1 MFLFLKDVRGGGRAT
16 RILLCCSQPSSG
28 VGILPGLPLGFP
40 ACSGAAIALE
50 RGVNQAF
57 VLGAG
62 LGERLRPLT
71 DQLPKPLI
79 PVFHKPLIAN
89 AFDHLLAAGVRRF
102 VVNTHHLPGQY
113 GLAFPDQSY
122 RGAPIEF
129 REETPV
135 RLETAGGIANVR
147 DLLGDEPFLVYNGD
161 ILTDLPLEPLIREH
175 GRGENLV
182 TLVLRSQGPAP
193 HIACDLEKGS
203 LTDIRG
209 MLGTGNPGTHLFTG
223 IYACSPE
230 FHEWL
235 TPGKVESVIPVF
247 LRAMQAGKRIGVVV
261 ADEGEWWDLGSRK
274 AYLEAHQAQAAAGR
288 HDLPAIHP
296 DAQVSSQAELGGLN
310 VISPGAVVESG
321 ARLRDCIVWPGAWIS
336 ADADLDRCIVR
347 RGVKAQGTHRDAD
360 L

>member
-1 MFLFLKDVRGGGRAT
+1 M
-16 RILLCCSQPSSG
+16 
-28 VGILPGLPLGFP
+28 
-40 ACSGAAIALE
+40 
-50 RGVNQAF
+50 NQAF

-79 PVFHKPLIAN
+79 PFFHKPLISR
-89 AFDHLLAAGVRRF
+89 AFDHLLAAGVQRF
-102 VVNTHHLPGQY
+102 VVNTHHLPEQY
-113 GLAFPDQSY
+113 GLAFPEQNH
-122 RGAPIEF
+122 RGAPIQF

-135 RLETAGGIANVR
+135 RLETGGGIANVR

-161 ILTDLPLEPLIREH
+161 ILTDLPLKPLIREH
-175 GRGENLV
+175 ARGENLV

-193 HIACDLEKGS
+193 HIACDLEKGV

-235 TPGKVESVIPVF
+235 TPGKVESVIPAF

-261 ADEGEWWDLGSRK
+261 ADEGGWWDLGSRK
-274 AYLEAHQAQAAAGR
+274 AYLEAHQALAAAGR

-296 DAQVSSQAELGGLN
+296 DAQVSPQAVLMGLN
-310 VISPGAVVESG
+310 VIGPGAVVESG
-321 ARLRDCIVWPGAWIS
+321 ARLRDCIVWPGARIS
-336 ADADLDRCIVR
+336 ADADLERCIVR
-347 RGVKAQGTHRDAD
+347 RGITARGTHREMD